1 MSGDNT
7 LRDRYL
13 TKEKCKKKKK
23 LRKFQPTTI
32 VCSFLRSQGNI
43 ARDGQKVAKGKK
55 ENKRREREKEIT
67 LMVKGYNRRR
77 IMRIPVSGSNV
88 RVRTG

>member
-1 MSGDNT
+1 MQ
-7 LRDRYL
+7 
-13 TKEKCKKKKK
+13 KKKIEKI
-23 LRKFQPTTI
+23 PTNSH

-43 ARDGQKVAKGKK
+43 ARDGQKAAKGKK